1 MKEKREFLDVEDV
14 SNELK
19 ISQRTV
25 RDLFRNKVMPSKKI
39 ARRYFITREQLKKF
53 IEENEEER
61 SDSINDKD

>member
-1 MKEKREFLDVEDV
+1 MKEKREFLNVEDV

-19 ISQRTV
+19 ISQRTI
-25 RDLFRNKVMPSKKI
+25 RELFRNKVMPSKKI

-53 IEENEEER
+53 IEENKEER